1 MTIRYVAML
10 FIALVALSAC
20 KAVTLQEAT
29 VSQPTFGTEA
39 EDWGIPATD
48 QLRQDA
54 VHAPTPV
61 THPAATVITTKDL
74 HAKLIGPN
82 PPVTIN
88 VVFSTNEVISIPGSI
103 WLPAAGRGGTFDDD
117 IQTQLEST
125 LQKITDDDLARPIVV
140 FCRDAHCWL
149 SYNAAPRLHELGYE
163 NLYWYRGGI
172 NGWMAA
178 ELPTRMTTPVRA
190 RTGLSAS

>member
-10 FIALVALSAC
+10 FVALATLSAC

-48 QLRQDA
+48 QLRQDSF
-54 VHAPTPV
+54 HAPTPV
-61 THPAATVITTKDL
+61 THPAAAVINTQDL
-74 HAKLIGPN
+74 HAMLIGPN

-88 VVFSTNEVISIPGSI
+88 ALNGRAHRSIPGSI
-103 WLPAAGRGGTFDDD
+103 WLPAAGGGGTFDDD
-117 IQTQLEST
+117 VQTQLAAT
-125 LQKITDDDLARPIVV
+125 FGNITDDDLARPIVV

-149 SYNAAPRLHELGYE
+149 SYNAALRLHELGYE

-172 NGWMAA
+172 TAWQTA
-178 ELPTRMTTPVRA
+178 ELPTRMTTA
-190 RTGLSAS
+190 YKQ